1 MSIYALHKLLFD
13 LRSRSSIKIAFMNDP
28 EAVYQNYQL
37 TDAELSA
44 LRRKDIYQLLKL
56 GVSTYL
62 LASFAELIGY
72 NLADFRELV
81 AAGWKSEQP

>member
-1 MSIYALHKLLFD
+1 MGIYALHKLLFD
-13 LRSRSSIKIAFMNDP
+13 LRSRSSVKTAFMSDP

-56 GVSTYL
+56 GVSAYL

-81 AAGWKSEQP
+81 AAGWRSERP

>member
-13 LRSRSSIKIAFMNDP
+13 LRSRSSIKKAFMGNP
-28 EAVYQNYQL
+28 EVVYQNYQL

-44 LRRKDIYQLLKL
+44 LRRKDIYQLLKF
-56 GVSTYL
+56 GVSTHL

-72 NLADFRELV
+72 NLVEFRELV
-81 AAGWKSEQP
+81 AAGWRSEQS

>member
-1 MSIYALHKLLFD
+1 MGIYALHKLLFD
-13 LRSRSSIKIAFMNDP
+13 LRSRSSVKAAFMSDP

-37 TDAELSA
+37 NDAELSA

-81 AAGWKSEQP
+81 ATGLKSER